1 VTLVVKSTCLCLFG
15 FGVSYHGKKNVGQKT
30 MFGLQ
35 TTYKQLLSLFRD
47 GLVGRDEKINILKE
61 PLAFFPPFK
70 IECKLLQ
77 YVLSAELL

>member
-1 VTLVVKSTCLCLFG
+1 ME
-15 FGVSYHGKKNVGQKT
+15 KNVRQKT

-61 PLAFFPPFK
+61 PLAFFPLQNRVQAATCYQQSC
-70 IECKLLQ
+70 CKLHSILT
-77 YVLSAELL
+77 